1 MTPLEQTFWCERFQ
15 YYFHRQEPDGNTVP
29 DIRHFA
35 LHNADLDLEEFRK
48 RFGGDEV
55 KPDKLETALDIMDR
69 NNQTPKTTLYPWE
82 LLPEDVTHCATDAD
96 GTSLAYF
103 EEPDFLFTQWSPR
116 YRADR
121 TKPAYLFFRN
131 LGILDVPVPDWRMSL
146 EARPLGG
153 KK

>member
-48 RFGGDEV
+48 RFGGGEV
-55 KPDKLETALDIMDR
+55 KADKLDTAIDLLDR
-69 NNQTPKTTLYPWE
+69 NNHTPKTTLYPWE
-82 LLPEDVTHCATDAD
+82 LLPEWVMACATDQD
-96 GTSLAYF
+96 GISNGYNHIPVIDSLTKDQWAYGKKVEGVKLQHDSF
-103 EEPDFLFTQWSPR
+103 SD
-116 YRADR
+116 
-121 TKPAYLFFRN
+121 
-131 LGILDVPVPDWRMSL
+131 LGLENIPVPNWRTSL
-146 EARPLGG
+146 EARP